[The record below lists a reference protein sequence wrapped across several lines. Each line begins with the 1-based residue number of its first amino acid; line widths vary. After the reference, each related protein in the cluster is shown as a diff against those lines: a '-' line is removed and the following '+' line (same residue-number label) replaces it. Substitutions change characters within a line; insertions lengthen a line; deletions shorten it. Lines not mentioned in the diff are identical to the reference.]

1 MLFDGWQSVE
11 RIVFLAACTYIGLVA
26 ALRLLGEQALAKMS
40 AYNLI
45 ITVALGSIVAA
56 IPLSKDVTLVDG
68 AAVLAVYLGLQA
80 VTRWATRR
88 WPRAERMVKTRPQVV
103 LWDGQ
108 LVHRHM
114 QAAQVTEAE
123 VRAAARMAG
132 YASLPS
138 LLAIVLENDGTWSVV
153 PRTDDGDL
161 SAFEGLELPSPE
173 PARGTRT
180 ARTRGRSSSQ
190 PV

>member
-40 AYNLI
+40 AYDLI

-103 LWDGQ
+103 LGDGQ

>member
-11 RIVFLAACTYIGLVA
+11 RIVFLAACTYIALVA

-40 AYNLI
+40 AYDLI
-45 ITVALGSIVAA
+45 ITVALGSIVAT

-68 AAVLAVYLGLQA
+68 AAVLAVYLALQA

-88 WPRAERMVKTRPQVV
+88 WARAERLIKTRPQVV
-103 LWDGQ
+103 LWHGR
-108 LVHRHM
+108 LVDRHM

-138 LLAIVLENDGTWSVV
+138 LLAIVLENDGTWSVI

-161 SAFEGLELPSPE
+161 SAFEGLELPPAE
-173 PARGTRT
+173 PAPEKGA
-180 ARTRGRSSSQ
+180 ARVRRKASSQ